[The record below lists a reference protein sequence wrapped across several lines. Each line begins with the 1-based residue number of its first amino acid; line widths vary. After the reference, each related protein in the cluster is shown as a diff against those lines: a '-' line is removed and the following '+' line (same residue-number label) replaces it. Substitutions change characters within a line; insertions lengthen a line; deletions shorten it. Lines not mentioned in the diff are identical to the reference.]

1 MAFMSER
8 VVIFANGSLPAPERL
23 YTLLQAGDILLGADG
38 GTLHLIALGLTP
50 HAVIGDFDSLS
61 DDLVQSLAAQGVL
74 LHRYPADK
82 DQTDL
87 ELALR
92 HALEYRPRAIRVVAA
107 LGGRLDQT
115 LGNLSLL
122 AAPWLNELDVR
133 LEDGVEEV
141 LLARRAALLQGEVG
155 EIVSLIPWGGPAEGV
170 VTEGLR
176 WALRGET
183 LYPEQTRGISNE
195 LIHSQ
200 ARISLSRGA
209 LLIVHRHFS

>member
-1 MAFMSER
+1 MSKR
-8 VVIFANGSLPAPERL
+8 VVVFANGSLPAPERL
-23 YTLLQAGDILLGADG
+23 RPFLQTGDILLGADG
-38 GTLHLIALGLTP
+38 GTLHLLALGLIP

-61 DDLVQSLAAQGVL
+61 ADLLQSLAAQGVR
-74 LHRYPADK
+74 LHRYPTDK

-92 HALEYRPRAIRVVAA
+92 HALEYKPQAIRIVAA
-107 LGGRLDQT
+107 LGQRLDQT

-122 AAPWLNELDVR
+122 AAPWLDGLDVR

-141 LLARRAALLQGEVG
+141 LLVRQEAVLQGEVG

-170 VTEGLR
+170 VTQGLR
-176 WALRGET
+176 WALHHET

-195 LIHSQ
+195 LIQSH

-209 LLIVHRHFS
+209 LLIVHRHSI